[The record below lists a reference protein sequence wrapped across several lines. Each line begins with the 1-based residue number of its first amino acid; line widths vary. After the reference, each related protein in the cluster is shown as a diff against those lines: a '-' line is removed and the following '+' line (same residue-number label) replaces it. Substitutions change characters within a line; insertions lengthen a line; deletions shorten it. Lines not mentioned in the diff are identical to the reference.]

1 MWTKEVRL
9 AVCSSIYEDI
19 FWNSVVAQDKTVT
32 KIDED
37 FIEDVVKNLTKED
50 VAVYESTI
58 KTYKSNQKEY
68 YLEVL
73 KPYIEDWKKTF
84 DIVQAILISF
94 ILERE
99 YYTVHNETI
108 ADADYAGKY
117 IKVTQD
123 LVGGG
128 NTGLVHAIISKI
140 TGQITTKESI
150 EEQESNDQ
158 P

>member
-19 FWNSVVAQDKTVT
+19 FWHSVVAQDKTVI
-32 KIDED
+32 KIDEE
-37 FIEDVVKNLTKED
+37 FVEDVIKVFTQQDKKM
-50 VAVYESTI
+50 YELAIES
-58 KTYKSNQKEY
+58 YKLKGQQY
-68 YLEVL
+68 YLELL

-94 ILERE
+94 VLERE
-99 YYTVHNETI
+99 YYTQHNETI
-108 ADADYAGKY
+108 SAQDYAGKY

-140 TGQITTKESI
+140 TGQFTKKTDELVV
-150 EEQESNDQ
+150 E
-158 P
+158 